1 MMRTLEISAVLSVGL
16 LLLTHTAI
24 SQESPTATPNAA
36 TSKPS
41 PDAEGVYRAGHGG
54 VSMPQ
59 LIFSAPPDYPEKA
72 RKKKINGN
80 CKVWLVVDID
90 GHVKDVRVIH
100 SVAEDQ
106 PAKLKAY
113 ALAFDEKAIEA
124 VKQYRFEPALLQG
137 KPVPVALT
145 VEVNFTI
152 F

>member
-1 MMRTLEISAVLSVGL
+1 M
-16 LLLTHTAI
+16 
-24 SQESPTATPNAA
+24 PNLIYQVE
-36 TSKPS
+36 
-41 PDAEGVYRAGHGG
+41 PD
-54 VSMPQ
+54 
-59 LIFSAPPDYPEKA
+59 FPEKA

-80 CKVWLVVDID
+80 CKVSIVVDID
-90 GHVKDVRVIH
+90 GQVKDVRVIH

-106 PAKLKAY
+106 PSKLKAV

-124 VKQYRFEPALLQG
+124 VRQYRFEPALLQG

>member
-16 LLLTHTAI
+16 LFLPHTAI
-24 SQESPTATPNAA
+24 SQESPAATPNAA

-41 PDAEGVYRAGHGG
+41 PDAAGVYRAGHGG
-54 VSMPQ
+54 VSMPK
-59 LIFSAPPDYPEKA
+59 LVYSVEPAFTDKA

-106 PAKLKAY
+106 PAKLKAD
-113 ALAFDEKAIEA
+113 ALALDEKAIEA
-124 VKQYRFEPALLQG
+124 VRQYRFEPALLQG